1 MATRKTK
8 TLGNVTTVTTIG
20 TDKFIPI
27 TDSNGNVTKVSLA
40 SLKSALLGGIDL
52 EAVNDNVF
60 IMYHR
65 KSDNYP
71 LAVKTSKWASLQNS
85 GEIADGVLVMDGDKF
100 IVVAPT
106 EATLYWS
113 SANVSGG
120 GTTTSDRVTAFADF
134 NGKQNTASQIT
145 HGECSGTSYAPGY
158 CHSYSRANANGQGLT
173 AGKWWLPSMG
183 ELMIIYANMKKINY
197 ALSLISGSS
206 QLVENWY
213 WSSTESSASTAW
225 FLFLADGGAY
235 NLYTKDTVQYRV
247 RPVSAFIG

>member
-8 TLGNVTTVTTIG
+8 TLANVTTVTTIG

-27 TDSNGNVTKVSLA
+27 TDSNGNVTRVSLA
-40 SLKSALLGGIDL
+40 NLKSALLGGIDL

-65 KSDNYP
+65 KSDNFP

-106 EATLYWS
+106 EANLYWS
-113 SANVSGG
+113 SADISGG

-145 HGECSGTSYAPGY
+145 HSECSGTSYAPGY
-158 CHSYSRANANGQGLT
+158 CHNYSRANANGQGLT

-183 ELMIIYANMKKINY
+183 ELMVIYANMKKINY

-213 WSSTESSASTAW
+213 WSSTEASVSSAW
-225 FLFLADGGAY
+225 G
-235 NLYTKDTVQYRV
+235 LYLSVGSASYWLTKTTFQGRV
-247 RPVSAFIG
+247 RPVSAFVS

>member
-1 MATRKTK
+1 MTTRKTK
-8 TLGNVTTVTTIG
+8 TLANVTTVATIG

-40 SLKSALLGGIDL
+40 SLKSSLLGGIDL
-52 EAVNDNVF
+52 ETVNDNVF

-65 KSDNYP
+65 KSDDFP

-106 EATLYWS
+106 EATLKWS
-113 SANVSGG
+113 SSDVNGG

-134 NGKQNTASQIT
+134 NGKQNTASQVA
-145 HGECSGTSYAPGY
+145 HNECSGASYAPGY
-158 CHSYSRANANGQGLT
+158 CHSYSRVNANGKGLT
-173 AGKWWLPSMG
+173 AGKWWLPSVG

-213 WSSTESSASTAW
+213 WSSTEASASNAW
-225 FLFLADGGAY
+225 NLNLNDGGAG
-235 NLYTKDTVQYRV
+235 NWNTKTTNQNRV
-247 RPVSAFIG
+247 RPVSAFVS